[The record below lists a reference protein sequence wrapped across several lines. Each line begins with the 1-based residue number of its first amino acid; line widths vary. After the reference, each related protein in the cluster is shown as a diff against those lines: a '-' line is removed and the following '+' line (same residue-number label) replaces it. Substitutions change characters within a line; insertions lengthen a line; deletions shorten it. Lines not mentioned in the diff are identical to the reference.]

1 MRLPNGIKT
10 NSREIAGVDWSR
22 TEVTIK
28 VKGQPVRTF
37 ATLAE
42 AAPHYKMF
50 IWAIESTA
58 DSFELQLRQPDLD
71 AIAANN
77 IWAFCSNTKYT
88 SQYRIKWGIEKSDE
102 SDAGVILRI
111 FTETSLS
118 WARFKQLIE
127 SDPIRDAIFKFSVE
141 DRYLFDGT
149 RSADVSKQYLPAYA
163 DIPEFL
169 TVVPRINI
177 EGQKSVDGE
186 PYQTPLREFL
196 FPPQKEPKAKKGGKP
211 KKGPKAKKQIGRF
224 LTAALETRD
233 AGKGFRMFERQMG
246 NNGQGYGSM
255 VRSDFYWW
263 LVRPVLNARI
273 KAAKI
278 EKKYKLGLIDPK
290 TNKPKKI
297 RVWTDE
303 ELAMKKLV
311 MKQADRMLYWLWM
324 LTATKAPAA

>member
-1 MRLPNGIKT
+1 MRLPNGINT
-10 NSREIAGVDWSR
+10 NGRKIAGVDWSR

-28 VKGQPVRTF
+28 VKGLPVRTF

-42 AAPHYKMF
+42 AAPHYKKF
-50 IWAIESTA
+50 IWAIEATT

-71 AIAANN
+71 TIDSND
-77 IWAFCSNTKYT
+77 IWTFCSNTKYT

-111 FTETSLS
+111 FTESKLS
-118 WARFKQLIE
+118 WARFKQLVE
-127 SDPIRDAIFKFSVE
+127 KDPVRDAIYKFSVE
-141 DRYLFDGT
+141 DRFMFGGSHSL
-149 RSADVSKQYLPAYA
+149 DVSKQWLPAYA

-169 TVVPRINI
+169 AVTPNI
-177 EGQKSVDGE
+177 EGKAGE
-186 PYQTPLREFL
+186 SYQSPLREFL
-196 FPPQKEPKAKKGGKP
+196 FPPQKELKSKKSGKP
-211 KKGPKAKKQIGRF
+211 KNPKPKKQIGRF
-224 LTAALETRD
+224 LTAALETRE
-233 AGKGFRMFERQMG
+233 AGGGFRVFERQMG

-278 EKKYKLGLIDPK
+278 EKKYKLGPIDSK

-297 RVWTDE
+297 RVWTNE
-303 ELAMKKLV
+303 ELVMRKLV
-311 MKQADRMLYWLWM
+311 MKQADRMLYWLWK
-324 LTATKAPAA
+324 LTEWSAT